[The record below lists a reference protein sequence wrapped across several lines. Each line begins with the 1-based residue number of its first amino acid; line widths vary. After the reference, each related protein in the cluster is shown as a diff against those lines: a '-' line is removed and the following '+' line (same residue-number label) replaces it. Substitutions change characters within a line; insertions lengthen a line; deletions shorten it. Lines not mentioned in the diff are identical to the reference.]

1 MFWKLRCG
9 PIRNTTIR
17 SIKQSEDSDKSSS
30 KETTIFYQALFI
42 KQKLYLLVKIMFSKK
57 LFSEMF
63 WKKNF

>member
-1 MFWKLRCG
+1 MFWKLRCR
-9 PIRNTTIR
+9 PIRNITIR

>member
-9 PIRNTTIR
+9 PIRNITIR

-63 WKKNF
+63 WKTNF